1 MPAGS
6 APVIVTITGL
16 GGNAPPVQ
24 VDCSAMA
31 LCGTPAL
38 RDCAPRLASLCAV
51 PGAHPGVQTKPDRSN
66 GGRGSRG
73 GRTRAA
79 FVCDQHAR
87 RRLTMRASLWQRKDG
102 AGGGVEETHAL
113 FSKKSNKRKSNE
125 PGLELEQH
133 QARAKPAVGGRG
145 DRIPA
150 DISKAPAAEKTGG
163 GKAGGG
169 DAELEQSR
177 AKIQEL
183 ERQLEESH
191 SRVQAAQQQLDE
203 GTVAVG
209 GEEQLQPLRDEV
221 EAVRQEAQKTE
232 EARLQLQRELSA
244 LEAEIGNLR
253 QHRAHMQ
260 DRMRE
265 LSKEKA
271 RLRDML
277 DAADARRA
285 PRSPDRD
292 WPSDQ
297 RPPLKDQHHHH
308 PAGATRHP
316 RPPDRADWGP
326 GGGDWGGGMRR
337 GSPPRGRDDGRYGGA
352 ARGGGDY
359 GVRGEWGEDRGGGG
373 GGGGGYGDRGGRGGD
388 ERRGG
393 SGGGGYER
401 AAPHVDGRAP
411 PARSAQEE
419 DGDM

>member
-1 MPAGS
+1 MRRPCRC
-6 APVIVTITGL
+6 I
-16 GGNAPPVQ
+16 
-24 VDCSAMA
+24 
-31 LCGTPAL
+31 AL
-38 RDCAPRLASLCAV
+38 RWHCAARLPFVILRHSLPPCVLCLAPTLV
-51 PGAHPGVQTKPDRSN
+51 LRQPDRSN
-66 GGRGSRG
+66 GGRRSRG
-73 GRTRAA
+73 GRIRAA
-79 FVCDQHAR
+79 FVCDHRAR
-87 RRLTMRASLWQRKDG
+87 QRLTMRASLWQRKDG
-102 AGGGVEETHAL
+102 AAGVEETHAL

-145 DRIPA
+145 DRFPA
-150 DISKAPAAEKTGG
+150 DTSKAPAAEKTGG
-163 GKAGGG
+163 GKAGGGGG

-191 SRVQAAQQQLDE
+191 ARAQAAQQQIE
-203 GTVAVG
+203 ESTVAVG
-209 GEEQLQPLRDEV
+209 GEEELQPLRDEV

-253 QHRAHMQ
+253 QHRTHMQ

-265 LSKEKA
+265 VSKEKA

-277 DAADARRA
+277 DAADARRP

-297 RPPLKDQHHHH
+297 RPPLKDQQHHH
-308 PAGATRHP
+308 PAGGTRHP

-337 GSPPRGRDDGRYGGA
+337 GSPPRGR
-352 ARGGGDY
+352 GDY
-359 GVRGEWGEDRGGGG
+359 GGRGEWGEDRGGGG

-393 SGGGGYER
+393 SGGGGYDR
-401 AAPHVDGRAP
+401 AASHVDGRAP
-411 PARSAQEE
+411 PARSPQEE